1 MADDNDGSITPPD
14 SSESV
19 TGKYSVLEA
28 LGLSDRMKAYAG
40 ASIGTKVTLAPP
52 TTTLAEWDSPT
63 DFRDIPSNLIKDYVT
78 APSDRRATALAK
90 NRTWFVL
97 LIGQDSKHPPLSLR
111 IVGDIVLGRKAEGV
125 NPDVDLN
132 PYEPALH
139 GVSRTHAMIRPTPDQ
154 LLLSDLGSTNGTLLN
169 GQKLRPGRTENLT
182 DQSVISLGKLH
193 LKVRIMRRPDGNHS

>member
-1 MADDNDGSITPPD
+1 MADNKEGNITPPAP
-14 SSESV
+14 SHSV

-28 LGLSDRMKAYAG
+28 LGLSSKMKAHAEANGG
-40 ASIGTKVTLAPP
+40 AKVAQAHP
-52 TTTLAEWDSPT
+52 TITLAEWDSPS
-63 DFRDIPSNLIKDYVT
+63 DFREIPSNLPRDYVT
-78 APSDRRATALAK
+78 VPSDRRATALAK
-90 NRTWFVL
+90 SRTWFVL
-97 LIGQDSKHPPLSLR
+97 LIGQDSKRPPLSLR

-193 LKVRIMRRPDGNHS
+193 LKVRIMLRPDENRR